1 MEEDEPTGAS
11 QHKAEETEEGQDAET
26 LFKNAAKK
34 ETECFPRV
42 WMAGNQSFPIQYRIL
57 F

>member
-42 WMAGNQSFPIQYRIL
+42 DGRKPIISNIV
-57 F
+57 